1 MKIGCVVLAA
11 GNGSRFGE
19 NKLLH
24 QFDGETMI
32 SRAFSAVPAEKL
44 NTVVVV
50 TQYHEIED
58 LAKENGFLS
67 IHNEHPD
74 WGQSYSVKL
83 GLQGLIDCD
92 AVLFQVSDQPFLTRQ
107 SVSALIDFYVQH
119 PDHIVALC
127 YQGQRGN
134 PCLFPSAYFPELMAM
149 EGDHGGNVVIR
160 KHEGNLLLL
169 EVPARELTDIDT
181 PYQQDLF

>member
-24 QFDGETMI
+24 KFDGKAMI
-32 SRAFSAVPAEKL
+32 SRALSAVPAEKL
-44 NTVVVV
+44 DTVVVV

-58 LAKENGFLS
+58 LAKKNGF
-67 IHNEHPD
+67 IPIRNEHPD

-83 GLQGLIDCD
+83 GLRGLIDYD
-92 AVLFQVSDQPFLTRQ
+92 AVLFQVSDQPMLQKQ
-107 SVSALIDFYVQH
+107 SVAALIDFYQQH
-119 PDHIVALC
+119 PDHIVALG

-134 PCLFPSAYFPELMAM
+134 PCLFPAAYFEELMAM

-160 KHEGNLLLL
+160 KHEDALLLL
-169 EVPARELTDIDT
+169 EVAAHELVDVDT
-181 PYQQDLF
+181 PNQSNLF

>member
-24 QFDGETMI
+24 KFGGETMI
-32 SRAFSAVPAEKL
+32 HRAFSAIPVEKL
-44 NTVVVV
+44 AATVVV

-58 LAKENGFLS
+58 LAKNSGF
-67 IHNEHPD
+67 IPIRNEHPD

-83 GLQGLIDCD
+83 GLQGLIDYD
-92 AVLFQVSDQPFLTRQ
+92 AVLFQVSDQPYLQ
-107 SVSALIDFYVQH
+107 KESVAALIDFYQLH
-119 PDHIVALC
+119 PDNIVALS

-134 PCLFPSAYFPELMAM
+134 PCLFPAAYFDELMAM

-160 KHEGNLLLL
+160 KHEDALLLL
-169 EVPARELTDIDT
+169 EVPPHELVDVDT
-181 PYQQDLF
+181 PDQSNMF